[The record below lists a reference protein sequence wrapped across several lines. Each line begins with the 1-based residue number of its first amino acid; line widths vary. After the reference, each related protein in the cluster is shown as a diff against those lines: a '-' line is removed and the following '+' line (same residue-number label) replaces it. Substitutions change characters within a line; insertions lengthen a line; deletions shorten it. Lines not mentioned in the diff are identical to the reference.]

1 MSGRYR
7 HVETGEIVSIMNDN
21 GNFYTLNNGAKI
33 VKNLFVQ
40 KYVMQNVD
48 VNENIDGVNA
58 DQFLNQQTV
67 VKFEV
72 PKTANQNYTSQNENV
87 IVGAGPVVDPIDF
100 LHSHVTPIQGLET
113 IQNINTNKIV
123 DDNVTGPIVRVI
135 DPNEQVMGKSVT
147 TEQEKHKL
155 LEDWNRKA
163 QNNGIQGKFE
173 NIDENDDKA
182 IQQFLNQNQPLKPK
196 KQLNEN
202 GLTQEQEYMRQEQ
215 IKLSGVDPF
224 AEKITKYRQQQ
235 EYGVNLDSSGPI
247 PTNTEYSQSTKVED
261 PTSKIFKTFKRAH
274 PITIK
279 MNIKDKISKPEF
291 IQIMAEGLEGDII
304 KYYAEEILRSYLSDI
319 PKLKEEIYN
328 QIYKEV
334 YGELPKVEEEI
345 VETKVEIK
353 PKIVKSKVANIKTTK
368 TKTTKLKMTKKEA

>member
-7 HVETGEIVSIMNDN
+7 HVDTGEIVSIMNDN

-40 KYVMQNVD
+40 KYVMQNVG
-48 VNENIDGVNA
+48 VNESVNAVNA

-87 IVGAGPVVDPIDF
+87 FVGAGPVVDPIDF

-113 IQNINTNKIV
+113 IQNINTNKII

-147 TEQEKHKL
+147 TEQEKQKL
-155 LEDWNRKA
+155 LEEWNRKV
-163 QNNGIQGKFE
+163 QNSGIQGKY
-173 NIDENDDKA
+173 IDENDEKGVDE
-182 IQQFLNQNQPLKPK
+182 FLKQNQPVKPK
-196 KQLNEN
+196 KQYNEN
-202 GLTQEQEYMRQEQ
+202 GLTPGQEYHRQEQ
-215 IKLSGVDPF
+215 IKLNGVDPF
-224 AEKITKYRQQQ
+224 ADKIARFKQQQ
-235 EYGVNLDSSGPI
+235 EYGINLDNSGPI
-247 PTNTEYSQSTKVED
+247 PNNTEYSQPTKQED
-261 PTSKIFKTFKRAH
+261 PTSKIFKTFKRTH
-274 PITIK
+274 PIVIK

-328 QIYKEV
+328 QVYKEV
-334 YGELPKVEEEI
+334 YGEFSKVEEPVIEKPKAEPKVTKSKVTKSKVTTPKVE
-345 VETKVEIK
+345 K
-353 PKIVKSKVANIKTTK
+353 PKTSKPR
-368 TKTTKLKMTKKEA
+368 TKKL